1 MSLHVNQSE
10 QVTNAV
16 DDHNERGLGIVNE
29 NRTIDILQFLKK
41 LKGIPNADF

>member
-16 DDHNERGLGIVNE
+16 DDHNE